1 MLLVPRIHILIVK
14 VGWIMQDL
22 VLAVLSISERENI
35 IATLNDEEG
44 EVQISQL
51 EVDIAD
57 LADVLCV
64 GLLGCPLL
72 SPLVQLLTSGA
83 LIGGHLEF
91 LAITGCCCLLHF

>member
-14 VGWIMQDL
+14 VGWVMQDL

-35 IATLNDEEG
+35 IATLNDEER

-64 GLLGCPLL
+64 GLLGCPRL
-72 SPLVQLLTSGA
+72 SPLV
-83 LIGGHLEF
+83 
-91 LAITGCCCLLHF
+91 